1 MSRSSQSASA
11 ARASLSI
18 GSVTRGLA
26 GVVVATLLGASLAAC
41 ASLTEPGNGAP
52 PPEPAPAPAEAAEPA
67 AAPPAPEP
75 EPTVAASHVL
85 IQYKGSMRAGPNV
98 TRSKDEAKK
107 LATEVMNKAK
117 KGEDFAALA
126 KQYSDEPGAKDRA
139 GALGKFTKP
148 QMVKPFA
155 DAAFALKPG
164 EISNLVETD
173 FGFHVIKRTE

>member
-1 MSRSSQSASA
+1 MLVRF
-11 ARASLSI
+11 SLPLILCLS
-18 GSVTRGLA
+18 
-26 GVVVATLLGASLAAC
+26 LGAC

-52 PPEPAPAPAEAAEPA
+52 PPQPEPVASQPEAAAPAPTPAPTPAPAPEQSI
-67 AAPPAPEP
+67 
-75 EPTVAASHVL
+75 AASHVL
-85 IQYKGSMRAGPNV
+85 IQYKGSMRAAPTI

-107 LATEVMNKAK
+107 LATDVMNKAK
-117 KGEDFAALA
+117 KGQDFAALA

-139 GALGKFTKP
+139 GALGKFTKG

-164 EISNLVETD
+164 EISDVVETD